1 MNVAVAATKSI
12 TANGASVTASLTWYA
27 SSDAITDVAAEGSSG
42 GNYYYY
48 AATLSLMSPRFV
60 SSYNG
65 LSGVSMMTTPL
76 NVDGTALLLVGIVS
90 VLVIPVGLLT
100 VGIVIWFRRKRR

>member
-1 MNVAVAATKSI
+1 
-12 TANGASVTASLTWYA
+12 
-27 SSDAITDVAAEGSSG
+27 
-42 GNYYYY
+42 
-48 AATLSLMSPRFV
+48 MSPRFV

>member
-1 MNVAVAATKSI
+1 
-12 TANGASVTASLTWYA
+12 
-27 SSDAITDVAAEGSSG
+27 
-42 GNYYYY
+42 
-48 AATLSLMSPRFV
+48 
-60 SSYNG
+60 
-65 LSGVSMMTTPL
+65 MMTTPL